1 VTCKI
6 RHVDRTV
13 NDKTSLDNILLS
25 IDSKK
30 LSITTVVEI
39 IFYCWLIIKTISHH
53 KVQAVKY
60 CRTVDAIDSPLHLS
74 IFHKWITTV
83 AVAWRL
89 QCMEAQIN
97 ICPEIY
103 RTMMTDIPKGASGI
117 VYIHACWPLANVHNR
132 THCKKQP

>member
-39 IFYCWLIIKTISHH
+39 IFYC
-53 KVQAVKY
+53 
-60 CRTVDAIDSPLHLS
+60 
-74 IFHKWITTV
+74 
-83 AVAWRL
+83 
-89 QCMEAQIN
+89 
-97 ICPEIY
+97 
-103 RTMMTDIPKGASGI
+103 
-117 VYIHACWPLANVHNR
+117 
-132 THCKKQP
+132 